1 LERHGPVKR
10 VLPDV
15 AIAVGCLLLLLGSVA
30 GVVNRQVLDG
40 PRFAHHVESMRT
52 DPDVTRELGRAITTR
67 VLELDPDL
75 VAVRPLV
82 ESVATA
88 AAGSPALRPV
98 VLRAAR
104 QLHAALTSPSSA
116 PLVLQLADVGAV
128 LTASLRVAAPD
139 LAASLPATFDVTL
152 ARIGSGSF
160 ADSTARFAHHV
171 ELLAWLL
178 PLGGLLL
185 IGIGVGT
192 SRDRPA
198 AGTRAG
204 FGVVAAGVVLGSA
217 TVALG
222 IVAHSLAQRPELRP
236 VLVAA
241 AWRELDGPLWWM
253 TAALV
258 VCGAITVIACAQL
271 AAPVSAGAQGRT
283 WRSLVVATTPAGL
296 VGRAAVLAL
305 VGVALIA
312 RPELVIRLVAGSV
325 GLVLLLLAVADLLAA
340 RSAAAASGGLRLSRR
355 LALVALLPPVFI
367 LLAILTVNADPGE
380 ERIEVASTQVAACNG
395 HRELCS
401 RPYDEV
407 AFPATHNSMT
417 AADENWYL
425 PEQPTGIVGQLDDGI
440 RVFLIDSWYGQTT
453 SRPSVIVTAEAS
465 KLAALAEAN
474 AEYGSAVV
482 QSALRLRDA
491 ASLTPTGPRT
501 PYLCHSLCE
510 LGAVRWD
517 TEMTAVQEWLA
528 VHPREVV
535 TFFVQDEV
543 SPADTEAVFRT
554 AGLLPYVHT
563 QREGRPWPTLGQMI
577 DSGRRVVV
585 LMENHGGGT
594 AYPWLLQGF
603 DWVQD
608 TPYEN
613 PTVAD
618 LSCRLER
625 GSADDPILLVN
636 HWLGGYRTLVTDARV
651 VNARRVLLSEL
662 RRCSRERGHLP
673 NFVAVNFYDQGDLF
687 SVIDTLNGF

>member
-1 LERHGPVKR
+1 MKR

-40 PRFAHHVESMRT
+40 PRFADHVDSIRT
-52 DPDVTRELGRAITTR
+52 DPDVTRELGRAITVR
-67 VLELDPDL
+67 VLVLDPDL

-88 AAGSPALRPV
+88 LARSPAMRPV

-139 LAASLPATFDVTL
+139 LAASLPAAFDVTL

-178 PLGGLLL
+178 PLAGLLL

-192 SRDRPA
+192 GRDRPA

-204 FGVVAAGVVLGSA
+204 FGLVAAGVALGAA
-217 TVALG
+217 TLALG
-222 IVAHSLAQRPELRP
+222 IVADSLADRPELRP

-258 VCGAITVIACAQL
+258 VCGAMTVIACAQL
-271 AAPVSAGAQGRT
+271 RSPIPAGTQGRT
-283 WRSLVVATTPAGL
+283 WRSLVVTTTPAGL

-312 RPELVIRLVAGSV
+312 RPVLVLRLVAGIA
-325 GLVLLLLAVADLLAA
+325 GLVLLLHAVADLVAA
-340 RSAAAASGGLRLSRR
+340 RSAAAASGGLRLPRR
-355 LALVALLPPVFI
+355 LALVALLPPVLI
-367 LLAILTVNADPGE
+367 LLAIMTANARPGE
-380 ERIEVASTQVAACNG
+380 ERIEVASTQPAACNG

-440 RVFLIDSWYGQTT
+440 RVFLIDSWYGQATN
-453 SRPSVIVTAEAS
+453 RPSIVATAEGS
-465 KLAALAEAN
+465 KVAAFTEAN
-474 AEYGSAVV
+474 AEYGPEVV
-482 QSALRLRDA
+482 KSALRLRDA
-491 ASLTPTGPRT
+491 AALTPTGPVA
-501 PYLCHSLCE
+501 PYLCHGLCE

-517 TEMTAVQEWLA
+517 AEMTAVRRWLD

-543 SPADTEAVFRT
+543 TPADTEAVFRT
-554 AGLLPYVHT
+554 AGLLPYVRT

-585 LMENHGGGT
+585 LMENHGGGP

-608 TPYEN
+608 TPFEN

-625 GSADDPILLVN
+625 GSAAQPIFLVN
-636 HWLGGYRTLVTDARV
+636 HWLGGIRSLVTDARTI
-651 VNARRVLLSEL
+651 NARGVLLPEL
-662 RRCSRERGHLP
+662 RRCESERGRLP

-687 SVIDTLNGF
+687 SVVGTLNGF